1 MVMKKGAMLI
11 GWLFLW
17 GQCESVAQ
25 YEDSPMKGV
34 RYAHVS
40 GGLNTSDFRS
50 WNTSLYAHQRGESA
64 LVSQRLSFSQ
74 EYISAPNDS
83 ILSKKNRQLELA
95 FMVGEGWKGKRKDWW
110 VATGV
115 GMSLI
120 ARMYADF
127 QPQSPTEI
135 DYLTKFT
142 MGAAGFAEAGWMVQ
156 KNWGIV
162 LNAYGNWN
170 FRQPYWGANI
180 GVAYRPKMTVSS
192 KE

>member
-1 MVMKKGAMLI
+1 MKENMLKVVGVMFWMLWSAI
-11 GWLFLW
+11 AL
-17 GQCESVAQ
+17 AQ

-34 RYAHVS
+34 KYSHLS
-40 GGLNTSDFRS
+40 GGVNTSDYRS
-50 WNTSLYAHQRGESA
+50 WNTSFYAHQRGESA

-74 EYISAPNDS
+74 ELISSPNDS

-95 FMVGEGWKGKRKDWW
+95 LTVGEGWKGKRKDWW
-110 VATGV
+110 AATGV
-115 GMSLI
+115 GMALI

-127 QPQSPTEI
+127 KPQSNSEI

-156 KNWGIV
+156 KNWGLV

-170 FRQPYWGANI
+170 FRQPYWGLNF
-180 GVAYRPKMTVSS
+180 GVVYRPKITAKSS
-192 KE
+192 E